1 MKAIKM
7 FIVVGLIVGIS
18 ILLSTQI
25 GNQISTKN
33 EYYYLFAENDPTPY
47 LEKTMPDKTNIWF
60 EFEKDKWC
68 INWDAERMPFDKIF
82 LHHAENQSIEDM
94 NSFFKNFYINRFNSS
109 NNDPYVKGLEPHSG
123 HVFNNEETYLVYH
136 YVIYED
142 GKIVQTLN
150 PLVKIQN
157 DWYIDQVAWH
167 AGNWTDNCRSV
178 SICLISNDSKISK
191 TQEESL
197 NLLIETAKKINPN
210 LQVCNYD

>member
-1 MKAIKM
+1 MDNITES
-7 FIVVGLIVGIS
+7 S
-18 ILLSTQI
+18 IL
-25 GNQISTKN
+25 
-33 EYYYLFAENDPTPY
+33 P
-47 LEKTMPDKTNIWF
+47 
-60 EFEKDKWC
+60 
-68 INWDAERMPFDKIF
+68 
-82 LHHAENQSIEDM
+82 
-94 NSFFKNFYINRFNSS
+94 
-109 NNDPYVKGLEPHSG
+109 
-123 HVFNNEETYLVYH
+123 
-136 YVIYED
+136 IYED